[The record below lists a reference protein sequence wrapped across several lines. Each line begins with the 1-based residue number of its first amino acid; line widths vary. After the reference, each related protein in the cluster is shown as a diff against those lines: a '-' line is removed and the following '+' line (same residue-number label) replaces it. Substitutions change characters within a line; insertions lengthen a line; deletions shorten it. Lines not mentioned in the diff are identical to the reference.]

1 MSRWSYVKQL
11 DPDQG
16 EMSQAELKQAAVSG
30 VRWTTAGR
38 VAIEAIT
45 FASAVALARL
55 IPPSGFGEAV
65 VPLILVPLAVI
76 FTFEG
81 FGSAL
86 VQRKTI
92 ERAHGEAAML
102 ASILT
107 GAAFTAVTVLLARPV
122 GEPLFGAGP
131 ARLLVMISPVFLL
144 AGIGA
149 VSRSL
154 LWRALDFRRVSLI
167 EMISLGTGAA
177 TAVALAL
184 GSGLDAPAIVLGALS
199 GSLVTTVLLLF
210 AAPPPLPL
218 WHRGALREVLAFGVP
233 ASGAGLTY
241 VAITNAT
248 LAVAAVRLTA
258 TQVGIFWRAFQL
270 GVIYQEKISGIM
282 IRLAFPVYSR
292 TSDLDQLRCFHERA
306 TRIHA
311 AVLLPLL
318 TLLAVTAPDL
328 VPWLFGER
336 WAPAAGPVQILCVAG
351 MIAAVLTG
359 YPQIMLAAGK
369 PRALFVFN
377 VLLLGLYVL
386 VSWVAAPHGIT
397 ALAFGVVGVHVA
409 LLLAVY
415 GVLFRR
421 VLEIPTRRLIT
432 DLLPAVA
439 CSLLLLGVA
448 LPAAGLLRG
457 VEAPVP
463 VFLFGVGV
471 VGGAVYLTALRS
483 LFPALWSDVAQLT
496 RRVLPVP
503 SNAIGALRMRRT
515 AERAVGGT

>member
-1 MSRWSYVKQL
+1 MGQSNLDHQEISR
-11 DPDQG
+11 
-16 EMSQAELKQAAVSG
+16 EELKEAAVDG

-45 FASAVALARL
+45 LVAAIALARL

-65 VPLILVPLAVI
+65 VPLIFVPLAVI

-92 ERAHGEAAML
+92 EHAHTEAAML
-102 ASILT
+102 ASLLT
-107 GAAFTAVTVLLARPV
+107 GTALTALLILLARPV
-122 GEPLFGAGP
+122 GEPLFGDSV

-154 LWRALDFRRVSLI
+154 LWRRLDFRRVSLI
-167 EMISLGTGAA
+167 EMASLGLGAV
-177 TAVALAL
+177 TSVGLAL
-184 GSGLDAPAIVLGALS
+184 LGGLDAQAIVLGALC
-199 GSLVTTVLLLF
+199 GSLVTTVLLLV
-210 AAPPPLPL
+210 AVPPPLPI
-218 WHRGALREVLAFGVP
+218 WHRGALREVMAFGLP

-258 TQVGIFWRAFQL
+258 SQVGLFWRAFQL

-292 TSDLDQLRCFHERA
+292 TNDLDELRRFHERA

-336 WAPAAGPVQILCVAG
+336 WAPAAAPVQVLCVAG

-369 PRALFVFN
+369 PRALLVFN
-377 VLLLGLYVL
+377 VVLLALYVGT
-386 VSWVAAPHGIT
+386 SWIAAPYGIT
-397 ALAFGVVGVHVA
+397 ALAFAVVAVHVF
-409 LLLAVY
+409 LLVAVY

-421 VLEIPTRRLIT
+421 VLEIPIRRLVT
-432 DLLPAVA
+432 DLLPALA
-439 CSLLLLGVA
+439 SSLVLLA
-448 LPAAGLLRG
+448 AAFPAAELMRSIG
-457 VEAPVP
+457 APVP
-463 VFLFGVGV
+463 VLLAV
-471 VGGAVYLTALRS
+471 VGSIGGLVYVAALRS
-483 LFPALWSDVAQLT
+483 LFPVVWADVAQLA
-496 RRVLPVP
+496 RRVLPAP
-503 SNAIGALRMRRT
+503 SSLTGGLRPRRA
-515 AERAVGGT
+515 AERAVGGA

>member
-1 MSRWSYVKQL
+1 
-11 DPDQG
+11 
-16 EMSQAELKQAAVSG
+16 MSQDELKQAAVSG

-38 VAIEAIT
+38 IAIEIVT
-45 FASAVALARL
+45 FAAAVALARL
-55 IPPSGFGEAV
+55 IPPAGFGEAV

-122 GEPLFGAGP
+122 GEPLFGEGP

-154 LWRALDFRRVSLI
+154 LWRRLDFRRVSLI
-167 EMISLGTGAA
+167 EMASLGAGAA
-177 TAVALAL
+177 AAVALAA
-184 GSGLDAPAIVLGALS
+184 GSGLDAPAIVLGALC
-199 GSLVTTVLLLF
+199 GSLVTTVLLLI
-210 AAPPPLPL
+210 AAPPPPPL
-218 WHRGALREVLAFGVP
+218 WHRGALREVLAFGIP

-241 VAITNAT
+241 VAITNST
-248 LAVAAVRLTA
+248 LAVAAARLSA
-258 TQVGIFWRAFQL
+258 AQVGIFWRAFQL

-292 TSDLDQLRCFHERA
+292 TKDLDQLRRFHERA

-318 TLLAVTAPDL
+318 TLLIIVAPEL

-336 WAPAAGPVQILCVAG
+336 WAPAVGPVQILCVAG

-377 VLLLGLYVL
+377 VILLALYVA
-386 VSWVAAPHGIT
+386 VAWVAAPHGTI
-397 ALAFGVVGVHVA
+397 ALAFGVVGVHVF
-409 LLLAVY
+409 LLLSVY

-421 VLEIPTRRLIT
+421 VLAIPIRRLVT

-439 CSLLLLGVA
+439 GSLLLLGVA
-448 LPAAGLLRG
+448 LPAAGLMRG
-457 VEAPVP
+457 AGTP
-463 VFLFGVGV
+463 VFVFLATVGLL
-471 VGGAVYLTALRS
+471 GAAVYLTALRS
-483 LFPALWSDVAQLT
+483 LFPTVWSDLAQLT

-503 SNAIGALRMRRT
+503 TNTIGVPWVRRT